1 MPGLNPH
8 GHTQAAGA
16 LLTAPGTAVLSAV
29 LVLAVWFSQ
38 TGMAMLAGL
47 FLGTAGLA
55 RLWCRLSL
63 AGVQAERRFDC
74 LRSFPGEPLTCTVNL
89 ANRKPLPLPWVQLE
103 WSLPPEI
110 RPQAPETEA
119 DSPGVR
125 RSAALLG
132 YRRMSWKIK
141 LVAARRGLFP
151 IGPLALRSGD
161 IFGLF
166 TRSRTDDHAGAIIV
180 YPRIHPV
187 DIRKIPSLYPMGDV
201 QTQRRLVQDPS
212 CPIGVRDYQSTD
224 NLKFIHWKATARGRG
239 LKVKQAAATTAYQV
253 ALVLDVASFQ
263 TDGVLAEEEFELGI
277 SVAGSI
283 AAALAGHGSPVGL
296 YANTR
301 LADTGLPAE
310 IPAGANRGR
319 LTDLLEAL
327 AKVTASPSG
336 ALAGFVE
343 RQQKDLA
350 AGTTLVFISGRP
362 AETLPLLLAG
372 LSRSGFKTLLIT
384 IGQNDEARLP
394 DHIPR
399 FRVRR
404 PEDLGRPAGE
414 RT

>member
-1 MPGLNPH
+1 MPGLNPS

-63 AGVQAERRFDC
+63 AGVKAERRFAC
-74 LRSFPGEPLTCTVNL
+74 LRSFPGEPLACTVSL

-103 WSLPPEI
+103 WALPPEI
-110 RPQAPETEA
+110 RPLAPEAEA

-125 RSAALLG
+125 RTAALLG
-132 YRRMSWKIK
+132 YRRMRWKID
-141 LVAARRGLFP
+141 LIAARRGFYPL
-151 IGPLALRSGD
+151 GPLALTSGD
-161 IFGLF
+161 MFGLF
-166 TRSRTDDHAGAIIV
+166 TRSRREASPAAIIV
-180 YPRIHPV
+180 YPRLYPV
-187 DIRKIPSLYPMGDV
+187 DIRKIPSLYPMGEI
-201 QTQRRLVQDPS
+201 QTSRRLALDPA
-212 CPIGVRDYQSTD
+212 CPIGIRDYQTTD
-224 NLKFIHWKATARGRG
+224 NLKFIHWKASARGRG
-239 LKVKQAAATTAYQV
+239 LKVRLPAATIAYRA
-253 ALVLDVASFQ
+253 ALFLDVASFQ
-263 TDGVLAEEEFELGI
+263 ADGVPAEEEFELGI

-283 AAALAGHGSPVGL
+283 AAALAERGSPVGL
-296 YANTR
+296 YVNTR

-310 IPAGANRGR
+310 IAPGADRGR
-319 LTDLLEAL
+319 LTDVLEAL
-327 AKVTASPSG
+327 AKVTASPSS

-343 RQQKDLA
+343 RQQRDLA

-372 LSRSGFKTLLIT
+372 LSLSGFKTLLIT

-404 PEDLGRPAGE
+404 PEDLGLPAGE